1 MTPEERA
8 RLLLGGDPASLAR
21 GLVAGLGSEYRQ
33 ATGDE
38 VRAVAERLRATA
50 SELANIAAE
59 RDRAADRGEP

>member
-1 MTPEERA
+1 MTPTERA
-8 RLLLGGDPASLAR
+8 TALLGGDPATLAR

-50 SELANIAAE
+50 SELASIAAE
-59 RDRAADRGEP
+59 RDRAAAGGEA